1 MRGQNIGT
9 FHKLG
14 ISFASLPAW
23 FGVACL
29 LLAATAVSSATDTFT
44 TRVNFN
50 GINGSTPYLEFLV
63 QGTDGNLYGTT
74 ATGGSLGLG
83 TVFKVTPTG
92 TLTTIYNFSGT
103 PDGATPKSGLVLGNT
118 GNFFWGTTTFGG
130 TFGFGTVFK
139 ITSVGTLTI
148 LYSFGGT
155 DGEYPTAGLV
165 EGTEGSFYGTT
176 NEGGA
181 FGLGTVFKITSA
193 GVFTILHSFA
203 GGAFDGEYPLAGLV
217 EGTDGSFYGTA
228 QFGGTSNLGTV
239 FKITSVGVFTILHSF
254 AGGAFDGEYPIA
266 GLIQAADGKF
276 YGTAYKGGTSNL
288 GTIFEMNSGGTLT
301 TLHSFAG
308 GAFDGEYPYAALFQA
323 TNRKFYGTAYE
334 GGTSGLGT
342 VFKFSGGTLTT
353 LHSFAGADGELPA
366 GGLVQRTSGGFFG
379 VTSAGGSGG
388 QGTVFSLNEGLG
400 AFVKTLPTSGAVGTA
415 VTILGTNLT
424 GATGVFFNGT
434 LASFAV
440 VSSSEI
446 ATFVPTGATTGPVVV
461 TTPGGNLTSNVN
473 FVVP

>member
-1 MRGQNIGT
+1 MHGQNIRA
-9 FHKLG
+9 FHTLG

-29 LLAATAVSSATDTFT
+29 LLAATAVSSATNTFT
-44 TRVNFN
+44 TRVNFS
-50 GINGSTPYLEFLV
+50 GINGSTPYLESLV

-74 ATGGSLGLG
+74 AAGGSFGLG
-83 TVFKVTPTG
+83 TVFNVTPTG

-165 EGTEGSFYGTT
+165 EGADGSFYGTT

-193 GVFTILHSFA
+193 GVLKTLHSF
-203 GGAFDGEYPLAGLV
+203 GGAEGEYPLAGLV
-217 EGTDGSFYGTA
+217 EGTDGKFYGTA
-228 QFGGTSNLGTV
+228 QFGGTNNLGTV
-239 FKITSVGVFTILHSF
+239 FKITSGGVMTMLHSF
-254 AGGAFDGEYPIA
+254 IGGDGAYPIA
-266 GLIQAADGKF
+266 GLIQAADGDF
-276 YGTAYKGGTSNL
+276 YGTAYKGGSSNL

-301 TLHSFAG
+301 TVHSFAG
-308 GAFDGEYPYAALFQA
+308 GAFEGEYPYAAMFQA
-323 TNRKFYGTAYE
+323 TNGKFYGTAYE

-342 VFKFSGGTLTT
+342 IFKFSAGTLTT
-353 LHSFAGADGELPA
+353 LHSFAGTDGELPA

-379 VTSAGGSGG
+379 VTSLAGSGG

-400 AFVKTLPTSGAVGTA
+400 AFVKTLPTSGAVGAA

-461 TTPGGNLTSNVN
+461 TTPAGIVTSNVN